1 MKNFWKINQF
11 ALLCFFL
18 SFGVLFFFYS
28 KVLLHPND
36 VLFSA
41 DGDGIKNYYTYLYQA
56 NYATSLVNF
65 TGMNYPYYEHVVY
78 TDGHPLLAFLI
89 RSLGLAAYG
98 IGILNFLMLLSYP
111 IASFFI
117 FKILKHYQV
126 SNLWAVLAGIALAFM
141 SPQIFRMM
149 GHFSL
154 SYVFAIPGLF
164 WFLIKY
170 TQDKSWK
177 WSVLIGLYT
186 AVFFFTHPYLGMILL
201 LFTLTYWLISFMLAK
216 NRWRL
221 FFHLG
226 LQVVLPFLI
235 FQGLMFLTDT
245 HNDRLS
251 NPAGFFH
258 YYAGWKSMLIPHDG
272 PLSGIFSAFEVKIG
286 EWETWAYLGFPTVVF
301 IVVLIVYAIKNRKQI
316 EFKPLLRTELMLF
329 VLTSYLI
336 LMFSFCFPL
345 KYDWLRWMA
354 DVVSPI
360 KQFRV
365 LGRFAWV
372 FYYVITIASIVG
384 FYKVFRHRNAR
395 VYDLI
400 FVGAFVFYG
409 MEFYG
414 LHTRS
419 NEIISQHPNTFKPEN
434 VNQDLTQVV
443 DYLNSSD
450 YDAIIFLPMQHM
462 SSENIM
468 LLGTE
473 EANRDAMIL
482 SFHTQLPT
490 VNSISSR
497 MSFSESVK
505 VNNFFSPEFIE
516 KDFVYDLPADDKIV
530 IVKNKDALK
539 LQELRLIWCSE
550 KIMENDTYEVFHF
563 DKNKYNTPYYFNE
576 VVQKEKLATRS
587 VGQGWKSDTTRWF
600 YYDGFDEPNSKL
612 LPHEIFAGSSALKD
626 AKNGGNELVKLTKS
640 QLRPGDYSAKF
651 WFYLKEDRPDLT
663 AICQT
668 YSAKLDSTIWISQFD
683 MRQPNL
689 IVQDWCLIEMDFT
702 IDQDFDEFKI
712 ILTGNGNGAP
722 FIVDELLIQPKGY
735 ELFKREKRQNQEFIV
750 YNNYWI
756 KLNSF
761 KR

>member
-1 MKNFWKINQF
+1 MKNFWKINQVAF
-11 ALLCFFL
+11 LCFFL
-18 SFGVLFFFYS
+18 AFGVLFFFYS
-28 KVLLHPND
+28 KILLHPND

-56 NYATSLVNF
+56 NYSTSLVNF

-78 TDGHPLLAFLI
+78 TDGHPFLAFVI
-89 RSLGLAAYG
+89 RSLGLAEYG
-98 IGILNFLMLLSYP
+98 IGILNFLMLLSFP

-117 FKILKHYQV
+117 FKILRHYQV
-126 SNLWAVLAGIALAFM
+126 SNLWAVLAGIALAFL

-154 SYVFAIPGLF
+154 AYVFAIPGLF

-170 TQDKSWK
+170 TQNKSWK

-186 AVFFFTHPYLGMILL
+186 TVFFFTHPYLGMILL
-201 LFTLTYWLISFMLAK
+201 LFAATYWLICTIQAK
-216 NRWRL
+216 NRWAML
-221 FFHLG
+221 LPLA
-226 LQVVLPFLI
+226 LQVILPFAL
-235 FQGLMFLTDT
+235 FQGFMLLTDT
-245 HNDRLS
+245 HVDRLS

-258 YYAGWKSMLIPHDG
+258 YYAGWKSLLIPHDG

-301 IVVLIVYAIKNRKQI
+301 MMILIVYAIKNRKKI
-316 EFKPLLRTELMLF
+316 EFKQLLRSELMLF
-329 VLTSYLI
+329 VLTAYLI
-336 LMFSFCFPL
+336 LLFSFCFPL
-345 KYDWLRWMA
+345 KYDWLRWIA
-354 DVVSPI
+354 DLVSPI

-384 FYKVFRHRNAR
+384 FYKVFRHRKPLMF
-395 VYDLI
+395 DLI
-400 FVGAFVFYG
+400 FVSAFVFYG

-414 LHTRS
+414 LHSRTS
-419 NEIISQHPNTFKPEN
+419 EIISQQKNTFKIEN
-434 VNQDLTQVV
+434 VNDDLNEVV
-443 DYLNSSD
+443 NYLNTSD

-473 EANRDAMIL
+473 EANRDAMLL
-482 SFHTQLPT
+482 SYHTQLPT

-505 VNNFFSPEFIE
+505 VNNFFAPEFIE
-516 KDFVYDLPADDKIV
+516 KEFVYDLPKEDKIV
-530 IVKNKDALK
+530 IIKNKDGLK
-539 LQELRLIWCSE
+539 LQELKLIWCSE
-550 KIMENDTYEVFHF
+550 KIMENETYVVYHF
-563 DKNKYNTPYYFNE
+563 DRNKYNTPYYFNE
-576 VVQKEKLATRS
+576 VVEKELAAN
-587 VGQGWKSDTTRWF
+587 VVLGQGWKSDTVSWF
-600 YYDGFDEPNSKL
+600 FYDGFEKNISEL
-612 LPHEIFAGSSALKD
+612 ESNEIFAGSSALKD
-626 AKNGGNELVKLTKS
+626 AKNGGNELVKLSKS
-640 QLRPGDYSAKF
+640 QIPPGDYSVKF
-651 WFYLKEDRPDLT
+651 WYYLREDRPDMT

-668 YSAKLDSTIWISQFD
+668 YSEKLDSTIWIAQFD

-702 IDQDFDEFKI
+702 IDQEVDEFKVF
-712 ILTGNGNGAP
+712 LSGNGNGAP
-722 FIVDELLIQPKGY
+722 FIVDELLIHPQGAKLY
-735 ELFKREKRQNQEFIV
+735 KREKRQGEEFIV

-756 KLNSF
+756 RLNSF
-761 KR
+761 QH